1 MRNRCV
7 FIGENDSGG
16 EGGIR
21 TPGRGF
27 SPYNGLANR
36 RLQPLGHLS
45 GVRAENNCSASRDFA
60 TAQGRA
66 MFVHKPARHRG
77 DARQQRACDHKIVTT
92 LWPGGKERM
101 RPLMKLS
108 VMATHRHFW

>member
-1 MRNRCV
+1 MGV
-7 FIGENDSGG
+7 FTGEMNSGG

-66 MFVHKPARHRG
+66 MFVREPVRCKGEARP
-77 DARQQRACDHKIVTT
+77 QRACDHKMHAPW
-92 LWPGGKERM
+92 LLM
-101 RPLMKLS
+101 RGS
-108 VMATHRHFW
+108 SRYV

>member
-1 MRNRCV
+1 MSYEVLKDATRFQV
-7 FIGENDSGG
+7 GYG

-45 GVRAENNCSASRDFA
+45 GACAENNCSASGDFA

-66 MFVHKPARHRG
+66 MFVHKPVRHQTRG
-77 DARQQRACDHKIVTT
+77 SRERAT
-92 LWPGGKERM
+92 M
-101 RPLMKLS
+101 
-108 VMATHRHFW
+108 HFAKGQIAPVGT